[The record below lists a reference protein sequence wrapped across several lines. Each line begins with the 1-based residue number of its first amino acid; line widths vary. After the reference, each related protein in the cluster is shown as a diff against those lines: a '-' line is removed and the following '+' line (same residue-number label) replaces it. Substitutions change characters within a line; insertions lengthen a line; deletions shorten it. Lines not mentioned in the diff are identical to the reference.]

1 MGRYL
6 LSPPP
11 VLGPESSLSTITSR
25 SIYVVA
31 DGKILL
37 LFFLWLNH
45 ILFYICTHLYPFID

>member
-37 LFFLWLNH
+37 FF
-45 ILFYICTHLYPFID
+45 FMA